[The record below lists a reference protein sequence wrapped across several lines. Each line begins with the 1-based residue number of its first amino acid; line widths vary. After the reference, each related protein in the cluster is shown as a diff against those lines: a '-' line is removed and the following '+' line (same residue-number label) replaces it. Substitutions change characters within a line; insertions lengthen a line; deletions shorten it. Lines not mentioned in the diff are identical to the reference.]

1 MIWACWRLWYELAYV
16 VVLWNRS
23 CCFDYGSP
31 GDYIRYIYGFC
42 FPLIL
47 FSFMGLAVHY
57 TYINFCCEQLF
68 VLWTNSELLWYMVYT
83 MCEMLTQSTSCTCKS
98 SISLY
103 IYMSCKTCQIIVCVL
118 YKVLLFTSSFCN
130 NFGWHRRW
138 WGKICELPS
147 NFHPSFHHLQQSQ
160 LLTFECCCSYHWFFF
175 DNLLFWQAYP
185 P

>member
-23 CCFDYGSP
+23 CCFEYGSP
-31 GDYIRYIYGFC
+31 GDYIRYIYGLC

-57 TYINFCCEQLF
+57 YYINFCCEQLF
-68 VLWTNSELLWYMVYT
+68 VLWTNSELLWCMVYT
-83 MCEMLTQSTSCTCKS
+83 MCEMLTQITSCTCKS
-98 SISLY
+98 STSLY